1 MSWIHSIRGY
11 VRVILDTR
19 PTDREFRRIGLDD
32 ETLVARVPDID
43 ATRPPLH
50 RRAGKHGQR
59 SARPVQPFSPCCAEC
74 RVTRAPMRWLLNSML
89 RAAAGMS

>member
-32 ETLVARVPDID
+32 ETLVARASDID
-43 ATRPPLH
+43 AATPTFAQTRGKAWAEVGPASSAFLALL
-50 RRAGKHGQR
+50 RRVPSNAGADALITEFH
-59 SARPVQPFSPCCAEC
+59 
-74 RVTRAPMRWLLNSML
+74 
-89 RAAAGMS
+89 AASRRGHV